1 MNTNIYIKHDQEVL
15 NTVHGTFH
23 DHELLKSFEI
33 YTDDNGIQCKV
44 NEVV

>member
-1 MNTNIYIKHDQEVL
+1 MNINIDIKHDQEEL

-23 DHELLKSFEI
+23 DRKLLYSFEI
-33 YTDDNGIQCKV
+33 YTDDDGIQCKV